1 MNNLKTKIDVLLAE
15 NERRIGKYGTISGYL
30 SVTRL
35 LKEMTDD
42 TAINEWRARVG
53 EKEADKITNAALSR
67 GRRMH
72 ELIEQH
78 FNGDE
83 LDLDLT
89 MPGDFHY
96 NKILPE
102 LSHIE
107 PLIVETCLF
116 SDKQEL
122 TGKTD
127 TIGLY
132 KGVLSTIDYKTSRR
146 PKQMQYMKSYG
157 VQVALYS
164 MMFYDMTGTPIR
176 QGVLLNAPDNED
188 GIDAETPCQAF
199 VFNVSDYIPLA
210 LDILKRYRNGERKC
224 VKL

>member
-1 MNNLKTKIDVLLAE
+1 MNNLKTKIDTLLAE
-15 NERRIGKYGTISGYL
+15 NEHRIGKYGTISGYL

-89 MPGDFHY
+89 MPGDIHY
-96 NKILPE
+96 NKISPE
-102 LSHIE
+102 
-107 PLIVETCLF
+107 
-116 SDKQEL
+116 
-122 TGKTD
+122 
-127 TIGLY
+127 
-132 KGVLSTIDYKTSRR
+132 
-146 PKQMQYMKSYG
+146 
-157 VQVALYS
+157 
-164 MMFYDMTGTPIR
+164 
-176 QGVLLNAPDNED
+176 
-188 GIDAETPCQAF
+188 
-199 VFNVSDYIPLA
+199 
-210 LDILKRYRNGERKC
+210 
-224 VKL
+224 